1 MIILDT
7 ETTNLA
13 APEAAPIEQQ
23 PWVTEFAAIKVDDKT
38 LKELERLEFMCRP
51 KVPIPSE
58 AVQITGIT
66 NEMVKDKPPFS
77 AFVPRLIDFF
87 LGERC
92 MVAHNMSYDS
102 TVLRHELNRLGRVT
116 SFPWP
121 PQQYC
126 SVELT
131 LHLKGYRL
139 NLGALYEI
147 ATGSQIKEA
156 HRAMADVESLF
167 KVVKWL
173 RKQRIL

>member
-23 PWVTEFAAIKVDDKT
+23 PWVTEFAAIKVDDK
-38 LKELERLEFMCRP
+38 LKEVERLEFLCRP
-51 KVPIPSE
+51 KVPIPAE

-92 MVAHNMSYDS
+92 MVAHNMSYDA

-116 SFPWP
+116 AFPWP
-121 PQQYC
+121 PVQICTVEQTL
-126 SVELT
+126 SIKGFRINLGDLHLELT
-131 LHLKGYRL
+131 GKPHKD
-139 NLGALYEI
+139 
-147 ATGSQIKEA
+147 A
-156 HRAMADVESLF
+156 HRAMADVEALYR
-167 KVVKWL
+167 VVKEL
-173 RKQRIL
+173 RKRKVM